1 MIRKGQPWG
10 RPATAPA
17 DFEVTGDDAALAA
30 AVAGTPGARIRF
42 RPTGASELARAVG
55 LEPAATETGAP
66 DPGATNSEA
75 SPAPEGMTE
84 LPMDVLAFADGTLA
98 VNMVVLGTSPERL
111 GRFARRTEL
120 RIRADNR
127 VWFNDECTTVV
138 LAVGQWLH
146 GIDLVPRGH
155 PGDGR
160 VEIQA
165 YRLRPSERRA
175 MRRRLASGAHLPHP
189 RIPTRTAHRIE
200 IEAAAPVP
208 LEVDGLAREPV
219 RRLTAE
225 VRADAYRLLV

>member
-1 MIRKGQPWG
+1 
-10 RPATAPA
+10 
-17 DFEVTGDDAALAA
+17 
-30 AVAGTPGARIRF
+30 
-42 RPTGASELARAVG
+42 
-55 LEPAATETGAP
+55 
-66 DPGATNSEA
+66 
-75 SPAPEGMTE
+75 MTE
-84 LPMDVLAFADGTLA
+84 LPMDVLALADGTVA

-127 VWFNDECTTVV
+127 IWFNDECTTVV

-175 MRRRLASGAHLPHP
+175 MRRRLAAGAHLPHP
-189 RIPTRTAHRIE
+189 RIPTRSARRIE
-200 IEAAAPVP
+200 VEATAPVP
-208 LEVDGLAREPV
+208 LEVDGVTQEPV
-219 RRLTAE
+219 RRFTAE

>member
-1 MIRKGQPWG
+1 MIAKGQPWG

-17 DFEVTGDDAALAA
+17 NCEVTGDDTDLAA
-30 AVAGTPGARIRF
+30 AVAGAPGARIHF
-42 RPTGASELARAVG
+42 RPTSGSELARAVG
-55 LEPAATETGAP
+55 LEPGAIEPEPPGTGQL
-66 DPGATNSEA
+66 
-75 SPAPEGMTE
+75 PEQMTE
-84 LPMDVLAFADGTLA
+84 LPMDVLVFADGTLA
-98 VNMVVLGTSPERL
+98 VNMLVLGTPPERL

-127 VWFNDECTTVV
+127 LWFNDECTTVV
-138 LAVGQWLH
+138 VAVGQWLH

-189 RIPTRTAHRIE
+189 RIPTRTARRIE
-200 IEAAAPVP
+200 IEASAPVP
-208 LEVDGLAREPV
+208 LEVDGVAREPV

>member
-1 MIRKGQPWG
+1 MIGKGKPWG

-17 DFEVTGDDAALAA
+17 DCEVQGDDAALAA
-30 AVAGTPGARIRF
+30 AVAGAPGARIRF
-42 RPTGASELARAVG
+42 RPTAGSELSRAVG
-55 LEPAATETGAP
+55 LEPGAAA
-66 DPGATNSEA
+66 SE
-75 SPAPEGMTE
+75 PHPPEQMTE

-189 RIPTRTAHRIE
+189 RIPTRTARRIE
-200 IEAAAPVP
+200 IEASAPVP
-208 LEVDGLAREPV
+208 LEVDGVAREAV